1 MNMKTK
7 QLSICLNVTTL
18 LDVQYGLDPNHFLA
32 NKK

>member
-18 LDVQYGLDPNHFLA
+18 LDVQYDLDPNQI
-32 NKK
+32 